1 MKTKIFITLFIY
13 FITICFADT
22 NPFYIQNNELKE
34 NELLALKG
42 DAESADDLSFF
53 YTFSEENQK
62 EKIQYWASIAAEND
76 STGRCQ
82 YNYFVLITSDVYK
95 LDDFKRGL
103 FWLYKSSLM
112 NYKNASKN
120 IYFKKDDP
128 VWFEFA
134 DNSLFVKPITDE
146 SDIDSYKNAA
156 ICGSGNAALRLLE
169 LYNNQNDSQLYEYW
183 LRIGAQNGSKEC
195 MKKYAEILKQS
206 TDKYDNIR
214 AEFWEKKL
222 RL

>member
-34 NELLALKG
+34 KELLALKG

-53 YTFSEENQK
+53 YTFSEEIQK

-103 FWLYKSSLM
+103 FWLYKSSQL
-112 NYKNASKN
+112 NYKNAIDS
-120 IYFKKDDP
+120 IYLKKDDP
-128 VWFEFA
+128 LWFSFA
-134 DNSLFVKPITDE
+134 DDTLFRIPISNETE
-146 SDIDSYKNAA
+146 IETYKEAA
-156 ICGSGNAALRLLE
+156 ICGSGNAALRLSE
-169 LYNNQNDSQLYEYW
+169 IYKKQEDKKQYEYW

-195 MKKYAEILKQS
+195 MKEYVAMLRES
-206 TDKYDNIR
+206 SDEYDNIR
-214 AEFWEKKL
+214 AEFWEKKYEL
-222 RL
+222 